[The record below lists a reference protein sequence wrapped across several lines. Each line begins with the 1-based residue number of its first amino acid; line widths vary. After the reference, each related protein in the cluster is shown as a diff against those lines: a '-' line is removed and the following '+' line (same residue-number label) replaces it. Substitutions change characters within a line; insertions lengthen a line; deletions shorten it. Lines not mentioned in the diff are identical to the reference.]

1 MGTGRPRSRGLA
13 SCGAISGERKCRR
26 DCVSRASRAIS
37 NVSLLRK
44 LLLHWSLS
52 LRRDSEAVGT
62 PPIPPTL
69 QRCSANYAKGF
80 QGALFSR
87 VPPSTSSS
95 LRTWRSPSRVTSWN
109 NRRNLQVL
117 LSKSQCMDRRDC
129 GCGNSTRLSS
139 LSATIVDIKFRPKVS
154 FRHYFPLLA
163 VARAR

>member
-1 MGTGRPRSRGLA
+1 MQLA
-13 SCGAISGERKCRR
+13 A
-26 DCVSRASRAIS
+26 
-37 NVSLLRK
+37 NVN
-44 LLLHWSLS
+44 
-52 LRRDSEAVGT
+52 AVGT
-62 PPIPPTL
+62 AFLALRGLLATFPCCGSCCCIGPSRCEGIQRLSVRRRFLQLCNAVLPIM
-69 QRCSANYAKGF
+69 QRVFKAF

-95 LRTWRSPSRVTSWN
+95 LPTWRSPSRVTSWN